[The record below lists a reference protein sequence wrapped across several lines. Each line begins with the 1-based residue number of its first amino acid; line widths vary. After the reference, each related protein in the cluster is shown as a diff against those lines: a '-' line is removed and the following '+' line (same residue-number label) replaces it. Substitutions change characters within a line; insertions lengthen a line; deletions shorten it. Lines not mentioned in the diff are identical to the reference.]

1 MLCRRAEARDNTY
14 YSRRIFMKTWKK
26 ASVLFFVA
34 ALILSVL
41 YAPKTSVAKTKRA
54 TPPNAK
60 HYALGDIKS
69 VKLKGSTVTIK
80 ADFKKNS
87 KYQTKKFK
95 ISSKTKFYHAEEYWY
110 SGGTISKKKFVKLA
124 ETAMKD
130 HFPSIHIWVKK
141 NKIVALGESA

>member
-1 MLCRRAEARDNTY
+1 MKEIVPTPCRLAEARDNTY

-26 ASVLFFVA
+26 ASVLFFAA

-41 YAPKTSVAKTKRA
+41 YVPKISVAKSKRA

-87 KYQTKKFK
+87 KYQTKKFR
-95 ISSKTKFYHAEEYWY
+95 ISSKTKFYHAEEWRNDFEKEICEIGRNRDER
-110 SGGTISKKKFVKLA
+110 SFPIHSHLGKK
-124 ETAMKD
+124 E
-130 HFPSIHIWVKK
+130 
-141 NKIVALGESA
+141 